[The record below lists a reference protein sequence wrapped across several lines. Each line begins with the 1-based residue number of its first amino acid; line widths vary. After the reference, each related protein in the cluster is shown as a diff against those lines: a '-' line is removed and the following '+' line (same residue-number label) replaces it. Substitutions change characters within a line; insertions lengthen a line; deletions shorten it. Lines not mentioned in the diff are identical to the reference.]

1 MLFSIFSTLGN
12 IMKKIKKIQYNYILY
27 KFLYFQ
33 FIIIIIIKESI
44 NNFFSNINNYEV
56 NLLLFFLKSTI

>member
-12 IMKKIKKIQYNYILY
+12 IIKKIKKIQYNYILY

-56 NLLLFFLKSTI
+56 NLLQ